1 MGETATPTRTSYYYL
16 GSRQVALRQGAVG
29 QAGVVYYLHADHLG
43 STSEVSTATA
53 SLSGRERYFPY
64 GQVRYT
70 WGSLP
75 TTYTFTGQRL
85 DGTGLLYYGARYY
98 APP

>member
-1 MGETATPTRTSYYYL
+1 MGEQATGRGKAGRDSGLAACGPP
-16 GSRQVALRQGAVG
+16 G
-29 QAGVVYYLHADHLG
+29 QQ
-43 STSEVSTATA
+43 
-53 SLSGRERYFPY
+53 RYFPY